1 MIENVIQIKSG
12 TTINADAS
20 AKTELNM
27 MCAKKV
33 HIRNPR
39 TCTCENGRY
48 LENIINDSVVTCD
61 EIIDALRSE
70 LINFNDQKAT
80 CKMKN
85 FYILLT
91 VLLITILLLITV
103 AIYYYDYHIQ
113 H

>member
-1 MIENVIQIKSG
+1 
-12 TTINADAS
+12 
-20 AKTELNM
+20 

-48 LENIINDSVVTCD
+48 LESIIDDSVVTCD

-80 CKMKN
+80 CKMN
-85 FYILLT
+85 HSFINYHIAIDNCCYLLVRLPYT
-91 VLLITILLLITV
+91 TLIKTKTNITILP
-103 AIYYYDYHIQ
+103 
-113 H
+113 